1 MFSSNGTDLIVQKFK
16 RLAVQISQCELRENI
31 ERSRANEVTGQI
43 FFRLKIRPVLRKS
56 SLKVMLQE
64 TICNDDF

>member
-1 MFSSNGTDLIVQKFK
+1 MFPSNGTDLIVQKFK

-31 ERSRANEVTGQI
+31 ERARANEVTGQI
-43 FFRLKIRPVLRKS
+43 FFRSKIRPVLRKS

-64 TICNDDF
+64 TICNDYF

>member
-1 MFSSNGTDLIVQKFK
+1 MFPSNGTDLIVQKFN
-16 RLAVQISQCELRENI
+16 RPAVQISQCELRENI

-43 FFRLKIRPVLRKS
+43 FFRSKVRPVLRKS
-56 SLKVMLQE
+56 GLKVMLQG

>member
-1 MFSSNGTDLIVQKFK
+1 MFASNGTDLIVQKFK

-31 ERSRANEVTGQI
+31 ERSRVKEVSGQI
-43 FFRLKIRPVLRKS
+43 FFRSKIRPVLLKS